1 MVGLPRQRTAC
12 TCSRS
17 LGVFFRSLKEA
28 SGAAQVGQHWRCAGD
43 TEIWYH
49 QLGRVDP
56 PPPPAAAPYA
66 ADYAAKERH
75 GPDGGASN
83 DRKTNLTSTEP
94 SRGPVAVAPSI
105 IRWPRQ
111 SGSYENKEFM
121 RYSKMDVLDFSYLFD
136 TPMDAVLLNLGVH
149 SYVLDPHVSHQAAP
163 PRFLCPADSVLC
175 AGLRSDGGADPAR
188 G

>member
-1 MVGLPRQRTAC
+1 M
-12 TCSRS
+12 
-17 LGVFFRSLKEA
+17 
-28 SGAAQVGQHWRCAGD
+28 GQHWKCAGD
-43 TEIWYH
+43 TELWYH

-56 PPPPAAAPYA
+56 PRPPAAAPYA

-75 GPDGGASN
+75 GPAGGASN
-83 DRKTNLTSTEP
+83 DPKNGSRATSQSELL
-94 SRGPVAVAPSI
+94 PSI
-105 IRWPRQ
+105 IRWPRP

-149 SYVLDPHVSHQAAP
+149 SYVLDPHVRQALALP
-163 PRFLCPADSVLC
+163 PRFLCPADSVLR